1 MNNNTTTA
9 SAVKRVV
16 GTRLEEAVYKLIR
29 EAAKADNRSV
39 SSLIRIA
46 LLEKFDPEGK
56 LINCLTKEVI
66 K

>member
-1 MNNNTTTA
+1 MNNTTTA

-16 GTRLEEAVYKLIR
+16 GIRLEEAIYKLIS

-46 LLEKFDPEGK
+46 LLKKFDPEGK
-56 LINCLTKEVI
+56 LIDV
-66 K
+66 

>member
-1 MNNNTTTA
+1 MNNTTTA

-16 GTRLEEAVYKLIR
+16 GTRLEEAIYKLIS

-46 LLEKFDPEGK
+46 LLKKFDPKGK
-56 LINCLTKEVI
+56 LIDV
-66 K
+66 

>member
-1 MNNNTTTA
+1 MNNTTTA

-16 GTRLEEAVYKLIR
+16 GTRLEEAIYKLIS

-46 LLEKFDPEGK
+46 LLKKFDPEGK
-56 LINCLTKEVI
+56 LIDV
-66 K
+66 